1 MAGSNCLLLRSVLTW
16 MFAEVL
22 DTPLHIAKFLSK
34 DLLSLLQNR
43 YSAVFFQLTAQK
55 MSKNVQENFS

>member
-22 DTPLHIAKFLSK
+22 GTPLHIAKFLSK

-55 MSKNVQENFS
+55 MSKNVEENFS